1 MTRRNAFDRIRTD
14 AQDPITSIPLAKGK
28 KRDNRAW
35 DRKHPVISYYIPAPL
50 QEKAKDIRAVVLAL
64 SQKHMTSISS
74 VAAALASYSLS
85 HVRQGKL
92 QIQGRPDADRRK
104 MTLSWEEVEDG
115 WIQDIPQPLKPVGKP
130 MTKDAYIGYRWS
142 RDIDSQIKSLA
153 DTSISVGEVVVF
165 LLNYALDA
173 HKSGRLRLKEETIV
187 VSQKVSATW

>member
-1 MTRRNAFDRIRTD
+1 MTRRNAFDRIRKD
-14 AQDPITSIPLAKGK
+14 AHDPITSIPLAKGK

-50 QEKAKDIRAVVLAL
+50 HEKAKDIRAAVLAL

-74 VAAALASYSLS
+74 VASALASYSLS
-85 HVRQGKL
+85 HVRQGKV
-92 QIQGRPDADRRK
+92 QIEGHPDANRRK
-104 MTLSWEEVEDG
+104 MTLAWEEVEDG
-115 WIQDIPQPLKPVGKP
+115 WKQEIPQPTKHAGKR

-153 DTSISVGEVVVF
+153 DTSISVGELVVF

-173 HKSGRLRLKEETIV
+173 HKSGRLRLKEETVV

>member
-104 MTLSWEEVEDG
+104 MTLSWEEVDDG

>member
-92 QIQGRPDADRRK
+92 QIQGRPDAERRK
-104 MTLSWEEVEDG
+104 MTLSWEEVDDG

-130 MTKDAYIGYRWS
+130 ITKDAYIGYRWS

>member
-1 MTRRNAFDRIRTD
+1 MTRRNAFDRIRKD

-50 QEKAKDIRAVVLAL
+50 HDKAKDIRAAVLAL

-74 VAAALASYSLS
+74 VATALASYSLS
-85 HVRQGKL
+85 HVRQGRL
-92 QIQGRPDADRRK
+92 QIEGRPDANRRK
-104 MTLSWEEVEDG
+104 MTLAWVEVEDG
-115 WIQDIPQPLKPVGKP
+115 WQQELPDPIKRTKNNKN
-130 MTKDAYIGYRWS
+130 KDAYIGYRWS
-142 RDIDSQIKSLA
+142 RDIDVQIKALA

-165 LLNYALDA
+165 LLNHALDA
-173 HKSGRLRLKEETIV
+173 HKRGRLRLKEETVV

>member
-1 MTRRNAFDRIRTD
+1 MTRRNAFDRIRKD

-35 DRKHPVISYYIPAPL
+35 DRKHPVISYYIPVPL
-50 QEKAKDIRAVVLAL
+50 HEKAKDIRAAVLAL

-74 VAAALASYSLS
+74 VASALASYSLS
-85 HVRQGKL
+85 HIRQGKL
-92 QIQGRPDADRRK
+92 EIDGRPDADRRK
-104 MTLSWEEVEDG
+104 MTLSWEEMEDG
-115 WIQDIPQPLKPVGKP
+115 WKQEIPQP
-130 MTKDAYIGYRWS
+130 TKQAAKRKEKDSYIGYRWS
-142 RDIDSQIKSLA
+142 RDIDLQIKSLA

-165 LLNYALDA
+165 LLNYALYA

>member
-1 MTRRNAFDRIRTD
+1 MTRRNAFDRIRKD
-14 AQDPITSIPLAKGK
+14 AQDPIASIPLAKGK

-50 QEKAKDIRAVVLAL
+50 HEKAKDVRAAVLAL

-74 VAAALASYSLS
+74 VAIALASYSLS
-85 HVRQGKL
+85 QVRQGL
-92 QIQGRPDADRRK
+92 LHIEGRPDANRRK
-104 MTLSWEEVEDG
+104 MTLAWEEVKDG
-115 WIQDIPQPLKPVGKP
+115 WQQEIPQPIKRTGKS
-130 MTKDAYIGYRWS
+130 KDKDVYIGYRWS
-142 RDIDSQIKSLA
+142 RDINSQIKSLA

-173 HKSGRLRLKEETIV
+173 HKNGSLRLKEETVV

>member
-1 MTRRNAFDRIRTD
+1 MTRRNAFDRIRKE
-14 AQDPITSIPLAKGK
+14 AQDPITSIPLARGK

-50 QEKAKDIRAVVLAL
+50 HEKAKDIRAAVLAL

-74 VAAALASYSLS
+74 VATALASYSLS
-85 HVRQGKL
+85 HVRQGRL
-92 QIQGRPDADRRK
+92 LIEGRPDASRRK
-104 MTLSWEEVEDG
+104 MTLAWVEVDDG
-115 WIQDIPQPLKPVGKP
+115 WKQELPQPIKRIGKSKD
-130 MTKDAYIGYRWS
+130 KDAYIGYRWG

-173 HKSGRLRLKEETIV
+173 HKSGRLRLKEETVV

>member
-173 HKSGRLRLKEETIV
+173 H
-187 VSQKVSATW
+187 

>member
-92 QIQGRPDADRRK
+92 QIQGRPDAERRK
-104 MTLSWEEVEDG
+104 MTLSWEEVDDG